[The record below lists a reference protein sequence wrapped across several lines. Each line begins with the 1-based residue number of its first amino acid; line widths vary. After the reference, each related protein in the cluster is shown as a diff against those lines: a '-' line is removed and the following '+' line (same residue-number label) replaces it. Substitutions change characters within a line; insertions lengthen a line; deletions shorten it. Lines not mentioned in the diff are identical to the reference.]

1 MMSVTT
7 TITMDKKNIEKFIKL
22 YGEGNGDFSLSLV
35 IPEPDYE
42 KEKAAKS
49 PAKKTASVKKKSTA
63 KKNSSNEDWY
73 EWRIENWGTKTD
85 AMDYG
90 DGLALRDILC
100 GDLNFQTAWNLPI
113 KIFEKMAADGL
124 EFDIYWE
131 AEDVAD
137 LGIGR
142 GKAKDGKFWHCIDF
156 NETAE
161 RYRELTDEEWDP
173 RDCAFVNHVDEY
185 GNNCEI
191 DTSSVIVYP
200 RDIQILPVKKIL
212 KEKSG
217 FEESMPAF
225 KLPDYF
231 ESIYEMDDLGDDVEF
246 SDDLRYHGESGDVY
260 LLDKKGKRITSIA
273 DFDHSEADE
282 DGVVYYAVP
291 VSDLDDEGCRL
302 NKAAE
307 ARWRKKLKIK

>member
-1 MMSVTT
+1 MMTVTT
-7 TITMDKKNIEKFIKL
+7 TITMDEGNIQKFIKL

-49 PAKKTASVKKKSTA
+49 SAKKTASVKKKSKA
-63 KKNSSNEDWY
+63 KKNSSCEDWY

-90 DGLALRDILC
+90 DGLALHDVLC

-131 AEDVAD
+131 AEDVAE
-137 LGIGR
+137 LGIGK

-191 DTSSVIVYP
+191 DTSRVLVYANDFLIV
-200 RDIQILPVKKIL
+200 PVKKIL
-212 KEKSG
+212 ETGSELDCCADNAYKIPPYFRSVYEIEDWGGDIEYSDYLRYSG
-217 FEESMPAF
+217 DS
-225 KLPDYF
+225 
-231 ESIYEMDDLGDDVEF
+231 DDVF
-246 SDDLRYHGESGDVY
+246 
-260 LLDKKGKRITSIA
+260 LLDKKGNKIKSLY
-273 DFDHSEADE
+273 DFDHSEKDE
-282 DGVVYYAVP
+282 NGYVYYPVP
-291 VSDLDDEGCRL
+291 CSDMKNDCLT
-302 NKAAE
+302 KTAE
-307 ARWRKKLKIK
+307 EKWRKKLKIK